1 MADAPKEWGEWP
13 PRQERV
19 NLVMRKACKALAKQL
34 QGDPKYSGVILIA
47 EPRDAQSYDACYGP
61 GVQSVSAGSIFAIGA
76 NVGFLVEWHPS
87 DDTGTLSAGR
97 VEPDA
102 FL

>member
-1 MADAPKEWGEWP
+1 
-13 PRQERV
+13 
-19 NLVMRKACKALAKQL
+19 
-34 QGDPKYSGVILIA
+34 
-47 EPRDAQSYDACYGP
+47 
-61 GVQSVSAGSIFAIGA
+61 VSAGSIFAIGA
-76 NVGFLVEWHPS
+76 NVGFLVEWFPS